1 MKNKNLVLLFLLLM
15 VEGGLLSAAAQSK
28 SSVYKPWSHGQLKV
42 SKENRYLMNAD
53 GTPFFWLGDTG
64 WLLPEKL
71 NRDEAAYYLEHCRQ
85 AGFNVVQVQTINGV
99 PAMNFYGQYS
109 MIDGFNFK
117 NIDRKGVYGYWD
129 HMDYIIQMGSTGC
142 TTKRMKGHD
151 MILVHSKN
159 TIRQRLPNLSIPV
172 SISISTDYPNNI
184 RSIFISFT

>member
-1 MKNKNLVLLFLLLM
+1 LNKLLWAFEIYKMNAQMKNKNLVLLFLLLM
-15 VEGGLLSAAAQSK
+15 VEGWLLSAAAQSK

-117 NIDRKGVYGYWD
+117 NIDREKEFTGIGTTW
-129 HMDYIIQMGSTGC
+129 IILFR
-142 TTKRMKGHD
+142 K
-151 MILVHSKN
+151 
-159 TIRQRLPNLSIPV
+159 LSR
-172 SISISTDYPNNI
+172 TA
-184 RSIFISFT
+184 FT